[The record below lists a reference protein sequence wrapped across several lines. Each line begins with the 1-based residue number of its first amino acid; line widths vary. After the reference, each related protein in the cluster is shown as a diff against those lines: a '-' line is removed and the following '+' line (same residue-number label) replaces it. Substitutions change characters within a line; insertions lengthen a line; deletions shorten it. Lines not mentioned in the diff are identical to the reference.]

1 MTTSNNTPNAA
12 KTHAPK
18 LAEKVES
25 FKAIFSEA
33 ARNQEAIKNEAAQ
46 KIEVAENDDAK
57 AASKKAMQRAA
68 THEKYNDALSGM
80 SEKAL
85 SILAKYKVDPAKL
98 SEQSRELKKRSIKI
112 LEALASNSK
121 VDDRALD
128 AVLQFIELKK
138 SDVLTLEVVRR
149 QMDHETTTQA
159 QYFKTCAIFFGF
171 ATYSKSEKELTL
183 KKDNN
188 VLADLLKIY
197 DTTPKAVAVA
207 E

>member
-1 MTTSNNTPNAA
+1 MTTSNNASNAT

-80 SEKAL
+80 TEKAF
-85 SILAKYKVDPAKL
+85 YQD
-98 SEQSRELKKRSIKI
+98 SRSACK
-112 LEALASNSK
+112 
-121 VDDRALD
+121 
-128 AVLQFIELKK
+128 
-138 SDVLTLEVVRR
+138 
-149 QMDHETTTQA
+149 
-159 QYFKTCAIFFGF
+159 
-171 ATYSKSEKELTL
+171 
-183 KKDNN
+183 
-188 VLADLLKIY
+188 
-197 DTTPKAVAVA
+197 
-207 E
+207 

>member
-1 MTTSNNTPNAA
+1 MTTSNTP
-12 KTHAPK
+12 KTPSK
-18 LAEKVES
+18 TAEKVEA
-25 FKAIFSEA
+25 FKSIFSEA
-33 ARNQEAIKNEAAQ
+33 ARNQEAIKNEAIA

-57 AASKKAMQRAA
+57 SAHKKAMQRAA
-68 THEKYNDALSGM
+68 THELYNDKLSDM
-80 SEKAL
+80 SERAL

-112 LEALASNSK
+112 LEALATSQK

-128 AVLQFIELKK
+128 AVLQFIESKK
-138 SDVLTLEVVRR
+138 SDVLTLEVIRR

-159 QYFKTCAIFFGF
+159 QYFKTCAMFFGF

-183 KKDNN
+183 KKDNK

-197 DTTPKAVAVA
+197 DTTPKAVETAIA

>member
-1 MTTSNNTPNAA
+1 MTTSNTV
-12 KTHAPK
+12 KAPK

-25 FKAIFSEA
+25 FKSLFSEA
-33 ARNQEAIKNEAAQ
+33 ARTQEAIKNEAAA

-57 AASKKAMQRAA
+57 LAHKKSMQRAA
-68 THEKYNDALSGM
+68 THELYNDKLSGM

-85 SILAKYKVDPAKL
+85 AVLAKYKVDPKAL

-112 LEALASNSK
+112 LEALASSQK

-128 AVLQFIELKK
+128 AVLQFIESKK
-138 SDVLTLEVVRR
+138 SDVLTLEVIRR

-183 KKDNN
+183 RKDNK

-197 DTTPKAVAVA
+197 DTTPKVVEVATA